1 MTIKPHNIPTSSS
14 ALSDDQPP
22 FPFISHRRRRRYGHP
37 VPHHSHLLQPAH
49 GLHPLLHVRLLGRR
63 CRFPLRAKVWCLV
76 VRGVRGGNMF
86 REFCLVFVKVDFF
99 SLIFVVLFFIW
110 LSFFLAGVIFSLFRV
125 FFLLIFFFCLEVL
138 FFLLFST

>member
-1 MTIKPHNIPTSSS
+1 MTIKSHNIPTSSS

-63 CRFPLRAKVWCLV
+63 CRFPLRAKVGCRV

-110 LSFFLAGVIFSLFRV
+110 LSFISQLFFSLFRV
-125 FFLLIFFFCLEVL
+125 ISLCIFYLELYIFFK
-138 FFLLFST
+138 FST